1 MAIIGKIRKRSGLL
15 IAIVGIALAS
25 FVLGDFL
32 KKSNR
37 NNMENVGEI
46 AGEKVTYA
54 EFESKAEEY
63 LQQITEQNKNLEL
76 TAENLYEIKMET
88 WKNLVKEILLNKE
101 LDALGI
107 TVTTD
112 ELFDL
117 VQGKN
122 PHYYIL
128 QSFSDPQTGAFN
140 PQVVMNFLQT
150 LDQREPEVKKQWLN
164 LEKAIK
170 EERISTKYLT
180 LIRSAYFVPKA
191 FAMRDYV
198 DKNKSA
204 DIEYILLPYKTI
216 PDETIKPTEDDI
228 KKAYEEHKHEFN
240 VKESFCDIEYVVF
253 DVEPSKE
260 DRAKIEEE
268 INGIKEE
275 FSKTEDLAYIVNA
288 NSDMRY
294 DSTYKKQDQLPVMF
308 DSLIFNSPIGTTL
321 GPLVD
326 NNNYYLA
333 RVIDFQTRP
342 DSVKASHILIRYKGA
357 QGAPE
362 TVTRTEDEAKAKA
375 DSIQKVLKKQAA
387 QFGVFAMQF
396 SEDESLKE
404 KQGDLGWFSDGM
416 MVPEFNEACFKGKK
430 NDIVVVK
437 TVFGYHVLNIS
448 DQAASVKK
456 IKVAMIQR
464 LLEPSS
470 ETFQKVYSE
479 ATQFIADNK
488 TVEQFDKAL
497 IAAGRPKRIAEAI
510 KIMDNNI
517 PGLKSPREIIR
528 WAFNEE
534 TEKDQIS
541 KVFDVDSKY
550 VIAVLKLRQPK
561 GIPTLDVIKDKI
573 TPLAIRNKK
582 IDMLT
587 EKIKGVQT
595 AASTLELLSQKL
607 NTPIEKAEMI
617 KFSSFN
623 LPAIGPEPDVIGT
636 AFALGKG
643 VISKPIAGGNG
654 VFIVKVNA
662 FYEAPAITDYTPTVK
677 MLQNFFMQR
686 ASYEVF
692 KALEDVY
699 EVTDNRHLFY

>member
-15 IAIVGIALAS
+15 IAIVGIALAA

-32 KKSNR
+32 KKTNR
-37 NNMENVGEI
+37 GKMESVGEI
-46 AGEKVTYA
+46 AGEKVTYP
-54 EFESKAEEY
+54 EFEAKAEEY
-63 LQQITEQNKNLEL
+63 LQQITEQNKNIEL
-76 TAENLYEIKMET
+76 TAENIYEIKMET

-101 LDALGI
+101 LETLGI

-140 PQVVMNFLQT
+140 PQVVLNFLQT

-170 EERISTKYLT
+170 EERINTKYLS
-180 LIRSAYFVPKA
+180 LIRNAYFVPKA
-191 FAMRDYV
+191 FAVKDYI

-204 DIEYILLPYKTI
+204 DIEYILMRYKTI
-216 PDETIKPTEDDI
+216 PDESIKVTEEDL

-240 VKESFCDIEYVVF
+240 VKEAFCDIEYVVF
-253 DVEPSKE
+253 DIEPSKE
-260 DRAKIEEE
+260 DRTKLEEE
-268 INGIKEE
+268 INGIREE
-275 FSKTEDLAYIVNA
+275 FATTEDLAYVVNT

-294 DSTYKKQDQLPVMF
+294 DSTYKKEDQLPVMF
-308 DSLIFNSPIGTTL
+308 DSLIFNSPVGTTL

-333 RVIDFQTRP
+333 RIIDFQTRP
-342 DSVKASHILIRYKGA
+342 DSVKASHILIRFKGA

-375 DSIQKVLKKQAA
+375 DSILGIVKKQAPR
-387 QFGVFAMQF
+387 FGEFAVQF
-396 SEDESLKE
+396 SEDESLKD

-430 NDIVVVK
+430 GDIVVIK
-437 TVFGYHVLNIS
+437 TVFGYHVIYLS

-456 IKVAMIQR
+456 VKVAMIQR

-479 ATQFIADNK
+479 ATQFISDNK
-488 TVEQFDKAL
+488 TVEQLDKAL
-497 IAAGRPKRIAEAI
+497 IEAGRPKRIAEAV

-534 TEKDQIS
+534 TEKDEIS
-541 KVFDVDSKY
+541 KVFDVDGKY
-550 VIAVLKLRQPK
+550 VVAILKLRQGK

-573 TPLAIRNKK
+573 EPLAVRNKK

-587 EKIKGVQT
+587 EKINAVKT
-595 AASTLELLSQKL
+595 AASTMELLSQKL
-607 NTPIEKAEMI
+607 NTPVEKGEMI

-636 AFALGKG
+636 AFALKKG
-643 VISKPIAGGNG
+643 VLSKPVAGGNG
-654 VFIVKVNA
+654 VFIIKVNE
-662 FYEAPAITDYTPTVK
+662 FYDAPAITDYTPTVK
-677 MLQNFFMQR
+677 MLQNYFMQR
-686 ASYEVF
+686 ASFEVF

-699 EVTDNRHLFY
+699 EITDNRHLFY